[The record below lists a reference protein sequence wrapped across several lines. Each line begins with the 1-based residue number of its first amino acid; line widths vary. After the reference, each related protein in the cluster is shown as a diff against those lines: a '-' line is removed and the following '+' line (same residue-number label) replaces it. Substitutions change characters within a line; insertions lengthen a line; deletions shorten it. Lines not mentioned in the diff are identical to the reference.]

1 MDWQHSNIILAHLAW
16 SCEKSHIHV
25 KLISKMLRK
34 QVLWSIS
41 HNHAKISHD
50 HAKLTLIG
58 FFFMQFSSIIYIF
71 LILAL
76 ICIYFKV
83 WIFDFSSFETIYS
96 MPKNHLGK
104 YSKYHLKVIVYV
116 AARIWV
122 PIGMYELQA
131 ISFNLLSRVFL
142 LSNSF
147 HNLHFFLS
155 CYELLHFYLS
165 KFSSCFTLWSSF

>member
-1 MDWQHSNIILAHLAW
+1 MVMWKVTYSCEIDFQDAAKTSSLVHFAQSCKNFAW
-16 SCEKSHIHV
+16 SCKNFARSCKNFVGSCEINTHLIHFHAV
-25 KLISKMLRK
+25 FF
-34 QVLWSIS
+34 
-41 HNHAKISHD
+41 NH
-50 HAKLTLIG
+50 LYLPC
-58 FFFMQFSSIIYIF
+58 
-71 LILAL
+71 LAL
-76 ICIYFKV
+76 ICIYFKF

-165 KFSSCFTLWSSF
+165 KFSLCFTLWS